1 MYTMLKKNW
10 FTCDIS
16 LLILLEQL
24 FMQDDIIPRLSVASL
39 TRLRNEILQTDW

>member
-1 MYTMLKKNW
+1 MYTMLQKIG